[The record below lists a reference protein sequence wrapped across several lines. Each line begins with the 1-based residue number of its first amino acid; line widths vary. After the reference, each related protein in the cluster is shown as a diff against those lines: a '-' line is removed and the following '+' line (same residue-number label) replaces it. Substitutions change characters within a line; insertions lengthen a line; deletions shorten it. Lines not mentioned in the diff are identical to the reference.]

1 MEEARE
7 TQKSFSLGPGL
18 SEVEEPAVR
27 PYFSFPATAI
37 RRLEFIRVVWM
48 IFFLRKVW
56 MKLMFL

>member
-48 IFFLRKVW
+48 IFFLGK
-56 MKLMFL
+56 FG